1 MTDWSKVMEVFVSG
15 VLGVYLIM
23 GLLMVL
29 TQLGLKITEYIEN
42 WLKRDAPEPQPEPKQ
57 AQS

>member
-15 VLGVYLIM
+15 VLGVFLIM
-23 GLLMVL
+23 GILMVL
-29 TQLGLKITEYIEN
+29 TQIGIKLTELFEN
-42 WLKRDAPEPQPEPKQ
+42 WQRKPVPEPQPEPKQ